1 MPICTGRRR
10 PLRVRMEAQH
20 RSQLAPASADGHHG
34 GIDSDWPSHGS
45 GVMFSRLAVMIVQLC
60 NIFADR
66 RDLLLEN
73 AALRQQLAIYQRKVN
88 RPLLTSTDRRFWVWL
103 SRAWPR
109 WRSGLYVVQ
118 PETVIR
124 WHRDASQRYWT
135 WRSRRHSRGRPR

>member
-1 MPICTGRRR
+1 
-10 PLRVRMEAQH
+10 
-20 RSQLAPASADGHHG
+20 
-34 GIDSDWPSHGS
+34 
-45 GVMFSRLAVMIVQLC
+45 MFSRLAVMIVQLC

-88 RPLLTSTDRRFWVWL
+88 RRFWVWL

-124 WHRDASQRYWT
+124 WHRDAWKRY
-135 WRSRRHSRGRPR
+135 